1 MSWDQSQEVTD
12 QGRKSLTK
20 GQRDQNVGRQWE
32 PRPCGVSGS
41 EGCPGAIKEAKVSR
55 EMSEGKFSTV
65 TDTYGV
71 VLVDYEQIYRLSQ
84 E

>member
-1 MSWDQSQEVTD
+1 M
-12 QGRKSLTK
+12 GF
-20 GQRDQNVGRQWE
+20 
-32 PRPCGVSGS
+32 PGS
-41 EGCPGAIKEAKVSR
+41 EGCPGAIKEAEVSR

-71 VLVDYEQIYRLSQ
+71 ALVDYEQIYRLSQ